1 MVDIGG
7 IITDMNRFKIFD
19 YSFKLEKHY
28 MRLADGKRTNVALK
42 RGDAKVYLMGSK
54 GKQAR
59 TTLQNA
65 LYIPTYPQDIFSV
78 ETATRNGRSVE
89 FRQDNSDL
97 VHKNGTKQALL
108 LEHLQGEIKGKILVD
123 IGSGPTIYQLL
134 SAFEH
139 FKEVIMTD
147 YLEVNREELQKW
159 LKNEPGKFDWSP
171 YFEHV
176 CKLEGKG
183 EPWQNK
189 EKRLRE
195 RVARVI
201 PVDVHQPC
209 PLGQELSNGSV
220 DCLVSSFCLEACS
233 PHLEAFQKA
242 LEHVVGLLKPHG
254 HFLWIGALEE
264 SYYLAGEAR
273 LTVVPVTEEMV
284 RKALGMA
291 KCIIREFR
299 TYSMSPS
306 MKVGVD
312 DVSGI
317 FFVWAQK
324 EAC

>member
-1 MVDIGG
+1 MSCILPSK
-7 IITDMNRFKIFD
+7 MNSIQ
-19 YSFKLEKHY
+19 
-28 MRLADGKRTNVALK
+28 AVAKSYQLFNP
-42 RGDAKVYLMGSK
+42 RAY
-54 GKQAR
+54 
-59 TTLQNA
+59 LQNNYVPPRA
-65 LYIPTYPQDIFSV
+65 DFSSEDSV
-78 ETATRNGRSVE
+78 MCWKLRCLHETCA
-89 FRQDNSDL
+89 
-97 VHKNGTKQALL
+97 K
-108 LEHLQGEIKGKILVD
+108 GEIKGKILVD